1 MLLSD
6 RDLRAEI
13 DAGRLGIEPFDEKLL
28 QPSSIDVRL
37 DRFFRVFVNTRYTHI
52 DPSQQQDELTS
63 LVEPQGDEPFV
74 LHPGEFVLGS
84 TFEQITLPDDL
95 AGRLEGK
102 ALAVDTPIPTP
113 RGWRT
118 MGELH
123 VGDEV
128 FGADGHPYHVVAATE
143 VMVGHTCYEVLFSEG
158 QCIVADS
165 SHRWLTTT
173 KSARKHGGRAAVRT
187 TAELA
192 GSLRAQREYNHHVP
206 LADAVRYP
214 ELPLPIDPY
223 VLGIWLGDGTSK
235 CAEITCGA
243 GDEQTLDEIRW
254 AGYNVWD
261 LGGCRFRIGGFA
273 RGDIG
278 RRRDVAS
285 GRFMP
290 DDSLSSVLRHLR
302 LLGNKHVP
310 ELYLRSS
317 VPQRLALLQGL
328 MDSGGYVD
336 TQGRCEFVSIQENLA
351 DAVLE
356 LAASLGLRPV
366 KRKKNVALYGI
377 DHGVAYQVK
386 FTPHLNVF
394 RLERK
399 VARLKDGPVQR
410 SRSIIDVRR
419 VPTCPVRCIEVDSA
433 DGLFLAG
440 PTFIPT
446 HNSSLGRLGLL
457 THSTAGFIDPGFT
470 GHITLELSNV
480 ANLPITLWPGMKIG
494 QLCLFRLSSPAEHP
508 YGSAGVGSRYQGQ
521 RGPTPSRAFLNFQCS
536 DTRRV
541 SGGCDDPDGGK

>member
-1 MLLSD
+1 VLLSD

-37 DRFFRVFVNTRYTHI
+37 DRFFRVFVNTKYTHI
-52 DPSQQQDELTS
+52 DPSLQQDELTS
-63 LVEPQGDEPFV
+63 LVEPEGDEPFV

-84 TFEQITLPDDL
+84 TFEQLTLPDDL

-113 RGWRT
+113 QGWRT
-118 MGELH
+118 MGELR

-128 FGADGHPYHVVAATE
+128 FGADGHACHVLATTE
-143 VMVGHTCYEVLFSEG
+143 VMINHTCYEVLFSDG
-158 QCIVADS
+158 QRIVADS

-173 KSARKHGGRAAVRT
+173 TSARTQGGCAAVRT

-192 GSLRAQREYNHHVP
+192 GSLRTHEEYNHHVA
-206 LADAVRYP
+206 LAEAVRYP
-214 ELPLPIDPY
+214 EQPLPIDPY
-223 VLGIWLGDGTSK
+223 VLGIGLGEGTSS
-235 CAEITCGA
+235 CAE
-243 GDEQTLDEIRW
+243 
-254 AGYNVWD
+254 
-261 LGGCRFRIGGFA
+261 
-273 RGDIG
+273 
-278 RRRDVAS
+278 
-285 GRFMP
+285 
-290 DDSLSSVLRHLR
+290 
-302 LLGNKHVP
+302 LLEKKHVP
-310 ELYLRSS
+310 ELYLRSAI
-317 VPQRLALLQGL
+317 PQRLALLQGL
-328 MDSGGYVD
+328 MDSGGDVD
-336 TQGRCEFVSIQENLA
+336 AQGRCEFVNSWDNLI

-366 KRKKNVALYGI
+366 KQKEKVT
-377 DHGVAYQVK
+377 

-399 VARLKDGPVQR
+399 VARLKDGPAQR
-410 SRSIIDVRR
+410 FREIIDVRQ
-419 VPTCPVRCIEVDSA
+419 VPTRPVRCIEVDA
-433 DGLFLAG
+433 PDGLFLAG

-521 RGPTPSRAFLNFQCS
+521 RGPTPSRAHLNFQRI
-536 DTRRV
+536 DTRR
-541 SGGCDDPDGGK
+541 

>member
-1 MLLSD
+1 VLLSD

-13 DAGRLGIEPFDEKLL
+13 DAGRLGVEPFDEKLL

-37 DRFFRVFVNTRYTHI
+37 DRFFRVFVNTKYTHI
-52 DPSQQQDELTS
+52 DPSLQQDELTS
-63 LVEPQGDEPFV
+63 LVEPEGDEPFV

-84 TFEQITLPDDL
+84 TFEQLTLPDDL

-113 RGWRT
+113 QGWRT
-118 MGELH
+118 MGELR

-128 FGADGHPYHVVAATE
+128 FGADGRACHVLAATE
-143 VMVGHTCYEVLFSEG
+143 VMINHTCYEVLFSDG
-158 QCIVADS
+158 QSIVADS

-173 KSARKHGGRAAVRT
+173 RSARTHGDCAAVHT

-192 GSLRAQREYNHHVP
+192 GSLRTHEEYNHHVA
-206 LADAVRYP
+206 LAEAVRYP
-214 ELPLPIDPY
+214 EQPLPIDPY
-223 VLGIWLGDGTSK
+223 VLGIGLGEGTSS
-235 CAEITCGA
+235 CAE
-243 GDEQTLDEIRW
+243 
-254 AGYNVWD
+254 
-261 LGGCRFRIGGFA
+261 
-273 RGDIG
+273 
-278 RRRDVAS
+278 
-285 GRFMP
+285 
-290 DDSLSSVLRHLR
+290 
-302 LLGNKHVP
+302 LLEKKHVP
-310 ELYLRSS
+310 ELYLRSAIS
-317 VPQRLALLQGL
+317 QRLALLQGL
-328 MDSGGYVD
+328 MDSGGDVD
-336 TQGRCEFVSIQENLA
+336 TQGRCEFVNSRDDLI

-366 KRKKNVALYGI
+366 KRKEKVT
-377 DHGVAYQVK
+377 

-399 VARLKDGPVQR
+399 VARLTTGPAQR
-410 SRSIIDVRR
+410 FRAIIDVRQ
-419 VPTCPVRCIEVDSA
+419 VPTRPVRCIEVDA
-433 DGLFLAG
+433 PDGLFLAG

-521 RGPTPSRAFLNFQCS
+521 RGPTPSRAHLNFQRI
-536 DTRRV
+536 DTRR
-541 SGGCDDPDGGK
+541 

>member
-6 RDLRAEI
+6 RDLRTEI
-13 DAGRLGIEPFDEKLL
+13 DAGRLGVEPFDEKLV

-37 DRFFRVFVNTRYTHI
+37 DRFFRVFDNTRYTHI
-52 DPSQQQDELTS
+52 DPSLQQDELTS
-63 LVEPQGDEPFV
+63 LVEVDGDEPFV

-113 RGWRT
+113 QGWRM
-118 MGELH
+118 MGELRI
-123 VGDEV
+123 GSEV
-128 FGADGHPYHVVAATE
+128 FGADGRPYRVVAATE
-143 VMVGHTCYEVLFSEG
+143 AMVGHACYEVLFSDG
-158 QCIVADS
+158 QSIVADAG
-165 SHRWLTTT
+165 HLWLTTT
-173 KSARKHGGRAAVRT
+173 KSARKHGGGAAVRT

-192 GSLRAQREYNHHVP
+192 SSLRAQVEYNHQVA

-214 ELPLPIDPY
+214 EQPLPIDPY
-223 VLGIWLGDGTSK
+223 VLGIWLGDGTSR
-235 CAEITCGA
+235 CAEITSGA
-243 GDEQTLDEIRW
+243 GDEQVLQEIRW
-254 AGYNVWD
+254 AGYCVQD
-261 LGGCRFRIGGFA
+261 VGGRRFRIGGLS
-273 RGDIG
+273 RGHVG
-278 RRRDVAS
+278 RRRDSVS
-285 GRFMP
+285 GRFLP
-290 DDSLSSVLRHLR
+290 DDSLSSVLRGLG

-328 MDSGGYVD
+328 MDSDGYVD
-336 TQGRCEFVSIQENLA
+336 TQGRCEFVSIRENLA

-366 KRKKNVALYGI
+366 KRKKNVIFRGI
-377 DHGVAYQVK
+377 DHGVAFQVK

-410 SRSIIDVRR
+410 FRAIVDVRR
-419 VPTCPVRCIEVDSA
+419 VPTRPVRCIEVDA
-433 DGLFLAG
+433 EDGLFLAG

-494 QLCLFRLSSPAEHP
+494 QLCLFRLSSPAENP
-508 YGSAGVGSRYQGQ
+508 YGSAAVGSRYQGQ
-521 RGPTPSRAFLNFQCS
+521 RGPTPSRAHLNFQRIE
-536 DTRRV
+536 TRR
-541 SGGCDDPDGGK
+541 

>member
-1 MLLSD
+1 VSVHPAYCDAVLLSD

-13 DAGRLGIEPFDEKLL
+13 DAGRLGVEPFDEKLL

-52 DPSQQQDELTS
+52 DPSVQQDELTS
-63 LVEPQGDEPFV
+63 LVEPEGDEPFV

-102 ALAVDTPIPTP
+102 ALAVETPIPTP
-113 RGWRT
+113 QGWRT
-118 MGELH
+118 MGDLH
-123 VGDEV
+123 VDDEV
-128 FGADGHPYHVVAATE
+128 FGADGRPSRVVAATE
-143 VMVGHTCYEVLFSEG
+143 TMVSHACYEVLFSDG
-158 QCIVADS
+158 QGIVADAG
-165 SHRWLTTT
+165 HLWLTTT

-192 GSLRAQREYNHHVP
+192 RSLRTKFEYNHHVG

-214 ELPLPIDPY
+214 EQTLPIDPY

-254 AGYNVWD
+254 AGYCVQD
-261 LGGCRFRIGGFA
+261 VGGHRFRIGGLS
-273 RGDIG
+273 RGHIG
-278 RRRDVAS
+278 RKSDPAS
-285 GRFMP
+285 GRFLP
-290 DDSLSSVLRHLR
+290 DDSLSSVLRSLG

-310 ELYLRSS
+310 ELYLRSA

-328 MDSGGYVD
+328 MDSDGYVD
-336 TQGRCEFVSIQENLA
+336 TYGRCEFVSIRENLA

-366 KRKKNVALYGI
+366 KRKKAVTFRGV
-377 DHGVAYQVK
+377 DHGVAFQVK
-386 FTPHLNVF
+386 FTPHSNVF

-410 SRSIIDVRR
+410 FRAIIDVRP
-419 VPTCPVRCIEVDSA
+419 VPSRPVRCIEVDA
-433 DGLFLAG
+433 EDGLFLAG

-494 QLCLFRLSSPAEHP
+494 QLCLFRLSTPAEHP

-521 RGPTPSRAFLNFQCS
+521 RGPTPSRAYLNFQRT
-536 DTRRV
+536 DTRR
-541 SGGCDDPDGGK
+541 